1 MRPQCRR
8 KSLQLVRASTRP
20 KLPHDDFGGHHEY
33 FLQSFKAPRGSK
45 LLVTEAGSVC
55 ARLLFAITAL
65 QCLPDCV
72 PLTIQI
78 VPRGARTPAHA
89 PACSRPHPR
98 GAGPSALPR
107 VPSQRHGL
115 LPALQGDVHAPG
127 PARPTDART
136 HQSTRT
142 PNRPPARPHI
152 PAAAQVAFEKLQEG
166 RPSHHPDPQISS
178 QPWRAGL
185 MSAGMLPNPHHH
197 TASRARWFLQYLRP
211 PSPTPLRRT
220 RAHAV
225 DRRGTNPGGPPFSAS
240 MLAARG
246 AARHGTQRVRGAE
259 AGAVTASPHGAEAS
273 PIPTPCPLLPRN
285 SGGPRRGARA
295 PACV

>member
-166 RPSHHPDPQISS
+166 RPSITPTPRYPRSLARGTDEH
-178 QPWRAGL
+178 G
-185 MSAGMLPNPHHH
+185 N
-197 TASRARWFLQYLRP
+197 ASRSPPPHSFPRTLVSPVPQAPIADARTPHPRARCRP
-211 PSPTPLRRT
+211 ARHQPGRTPSQRIDACGAR
-220 RAHAV
+220 
-225 DRRGTNPGGPPFSAS
+225 
-240 MLAARG
+240 RG
-246 AARHGTQRVRGAE
+246 AARH
-259 AGAVTASPHGAEAS
+259 TA
-273 PIPTPCPLLPRN
+273 
-285 SGGPRRGARA
+285 GPRSRSRRGRSEC
-295 PACV
+295 PRD